1 VSVELELDHIELFVP
16 DPLEAV
22 SWYEKSLGFK
32 ILSLHYHW
40 FEEGGPL
47 MISNDGG
54 RTMIALFRGEAQ
66 GKLPV
71 VGFRRVAFRVSAQKF
86 IEFINNSKI
95 WRPQCLGKSNIE
107 DHQQSISAYFADPY
121 GNLLEVTSY
130 EPEEI
135 RAHFG
140 IA

>member
-1 VSVELELDHIELFVP
+1 MELDHIELFVP

-32 ILSLHYHW
+32 VLSQYYHW

-47 MISNDGG
+47 MISNDG
-54 RTMIALFRGEAQ
+54 RTMIALFKGEAQ
-66 GKLPV
+66 GRMPV

-86 IEFINNSKI
+86 IEFIETSGD
-95 WRPQCLGKSNIE
+95 WRSQPLDKSNIE
-107 DHQQSISAYFADPY
+107 DHHQSISVYFADPY

-130 EPEEI
+130 EPETI
-135 RAHFG
+135 RAKFG
-140 IA
+140 TS